1 MEDKTQNDGNWKN
14 ISSNMFHSCN
24 QIFKKKTLQKKEK
37 NFAKTK
43 IDIFKNKKVKK
54 ERILRKKQGDK
65 FNNFISLPF
74 D

>member
-1 MEDKTQNDGNWKN
+1 M
-14 ISSNMFHSCN
+14 
-24 QIFKKKTLQKKEK
+24 LQKKEK
-37 NFAKTK
+37 KFAKTK